1 MPWLK
6 TGTVSVTQN
15 SNAVIGSNTAFIS
28 GGRVGDG
35 FRGPDGN
42 WYEVINIS
50 SDTALSIY
58 PAYQGATVGAGIY
71 MLAPLQGYVK
81 EAADQLRALVNKFG
95 SLAAA
100 ASINAL
106 AAVTGGAN
114 KLVYFTAPDAMATTD
129 FPAQARVLLAANSQ
143 GAQRSALG
151 LNSAAVAPIL
161 GTVSQSGGTPTGAI
175 IESGTISGRRYTK
188 FASGMAVCEGSVENL
203 TANNPF
209 GGFYYSGTITI
220 GYPITFSSRP
230 RLLGSTSAQTGS
242 FSWPAYPA
250 NGNQSVGYLNMMS
263 PGQNATATMDWV
275 AIGRWF
281 E

>member
-1 MPWLK
+1 MPWYK
-6 TGTVSVTQN
+6 AGTVSVTQN
-15 SNAVIGSNTAFIS
+15 SNAVIGSNTSFIS
-28 GGRVGDG
+28 SSRVGDG
-35 FRGPDGN
+35 FRGPDGG
-42 WYEVINIS
+42 WYEVVNIA

-58 PAYQGATVGAGIY
+58 PAYQGATLGAGVY

-106 AAVTGGAN
+106 AALTGGTN
-114 KLVYFTAPDAMATTD
+114 KLAYFTAPDAMATTD
-129 FPAQARVLLAANSQ
+129 FPAQARTFLAANSQ

-161 GTVSQSGGTPTGAI
+161 GTVSQSGGTPNGSIYEVGSTTNG
-175 IESGTISGRRYTK
+175 RYTK
-188 FASGMAVCEGSVENL
+188 FASGMLIQEGSIPNI

-209 GGFYYSGTITI
+209 SSLYTSGTVTV
-220 GYPITFSSRP
+220 GYPIPFSSKP
-230 RLLGSTSAQTGS
+230 KFSGSTSAQTGS
-242 FSWPAYPA
+242 FSWAAYPA
-250 NGNQSVGYLNMMS
+250 NGNQSVGYLNMVS
-263 PGQNATATMDWV
+263 PGQNATATLDWT

>member
-6 TGTVSVTQN
+6 SGTVSVTQN

-81 EAADQLRALVNKFG
+81 EAADQLRTLVNKFG

-106 AAVTGGAN
+106 AAVTGGDN

-161 GTVSQSGGTPTGAI
+161 GTVSQSGGTPNGAI
-175 IESGTISGRRYTK
+175 LEVGSTTNGRYTK
-188 FASGMAVCEGSVENL
+188 FASGMLIQEGSMPNI

-209 GGFYYSGTITI
+209 SGFYTSGTVTV
-220 GYPITFSSRP
+220 GYPIPFSSKP
-230 RLLGSTSAQTGS
+230 RLLASTSVQTSS
-242 FSWPAYPA
+242 FSWASYPA
-250 NGNQSVGYLNMMS
+250 NGGASVGYLNMVS
-263 PGQNATATMDWV
+263 PAQNATATLDWI